1 MNLATVSLVLAL
13 MPAHR
18 DCRLSKPAASIKRV
32 SRYDV

>member
-1 MNLATVSLVLAL
+1 MNSATVSPVLAL

-18 DCRLSKPAASIKRV
+18 DGWLSKPAVSIKRV